1 MTGSKLLKILLLS
14 TTSLVVLP
22 TEATAAPVV
31 AIFAAAA
38 AGAYV
43 AGFTLVGFLTR
54 AAIGLALYALTP
66 KPKAPVSGYQTTQF
80 GTALD
85 QQIVYGMARV
95 SGVRIFDEATGT
107 NNKYLHRIIA
117 FAGHEID
124 SYNKVYINDEEV
136 TYDLY
141 GRVISPSK
149 YTDYIRIKEHL
160 GTSSQNADAD
170 LVAESDSKW
179 TTNHRL
185 RGIAYLYVR
194 FKYNADVFPNGIPE
208 VTALVKGK
216 KVYDPRDV
224 GQSSSDSSTWTW
236 SDNPALCIRDY
247 LSQSYGLNEADANI
261 DDTMITTAANACDA
275 TDTLDSS
282 TWYTCNGAFTTGVTP
297 ADIIRQL
304 LTTCVGTLSYAQGKW
319 SLFVGDWVAPTLTLD
334 EDNLIGGL
342 QVQTRHP
349 RSEQFNTIGGV
360 FRGEETYWQFTEYPR
375 VTNAAFVTADG
386 GDEILYDMPLT
397 FTDTVGEAR
406 RLARIY
412 LERNRQQLIIS
423 GEWDLEAFSLRVGDN
438 VNITNSRMGWSSK
451 AFEVISW
458 TFGFNNEMAP
468 VVSMSLRETASTVF
482 DEFDDGVTYELDN
495 TTLNDPFFVPTV
507 GMAFAVSTAVI
518 NERILT
524 VLNVTVTVA
533 NSAET
538 DFVEVQFKKS
548 SDSTWSPAGLGDP
561 GKYQI
566 IDLEADNY
574 DIRARAINALGIKGG
589 WTTETNYAVDPA
601 SVSVSSVTNFSY
613 NLSGGMILLEWDPPT
628 DQSLSYFKIRHAL
641 EETGATWANSTTAV
655 NKIARPATSVA
666 VPARPG
672 TYFIRAFSKTGAQSE
687 TDASVVVPESAL
699 EDFSTTTNDTEHPSF
714 SGTHSNTVPG
724 TNDTYDGRTAADTN
738 PDDADARTAAD
749 TNTDQADGG
758 TATGF
763 AGTGLL
769 IIQNYVSAPS
779 TGTYDFTGYI
789 DTTSARRVRARV
801 DLQVTRQDDSSGLFD
816 SLSGN
821 FDSFSGLFDDLTGF
835 SQATDTDV
843 ITYIATTTDDPS
855 GTPTWSSWQKFQAG
869 EYWGRA
875 FKFRVTLTSET
886 DNVTPAIDYLVAKVQ
901 Y

>member
-1 MTGSKLLKILLLS
+1 MTGSKLLKVLLLS

-22 TEATAAPVV
+22 TEAVAAPPIVAVV
-31 AIFAAAA
+31 GGAALASFAPFGAAI
-38 AGAYV
+38 G
-43 AGFTLVGFLTR
+43 GFTAFTSFLIR
-54 AAIGLALYALTP
+54 AGIGLALYALTP

-80 GTALD
+80 GTALE

-95 SGVRIFDEATGT
+95 GGVRIYDEATGT
-107 NNKYLHRIIA
+107 NNKFLHRVVA

-124 SYNKVYINDEEV
+124 SFNEIYIDDEVVTLDGSGNVTSPARYNGYV
-136 TYDLY
+136 
-141 GRVISPSK
+141 
-149 YTDYIRIKEHL
+149 RIKEHL
-160 GTSSQNADAD
+160 GASWQTADSD
-170 LVAESDSKW
+170 LVAESNSQW

-185 RGIAYLYVR
+185 RGVAYLYIR
-194 FKYNADVFPNGIPE
+194 FSYNADVFPNGIPE
-208 VTALVKGK
+208 VTATVKGK
-216 KVYDPRDV
+216 KVYDPREV
-224 GQSSSDSSTWTW
+224 GHDSGNPTTWTW

-247 LSQSYGLNEADANI
+247 LSQSYGLNEADVNI

-282 TWYTCNGAFTTGVTP
+282 TWYTCNGAFTTGTTP

-304 LTTCVGTLSYAQGKW
+304 LTTCAGTLSYAQGKW

-360 FRGEETYWQFTEYPR
+360 FRGPVTNWQFTEYPR
-375 VTNAAFVTADG
+375 VTNTAFVTADG

-458 TFGFNNEMAP
+458 TFGFNDEMTP
-468 VVSMSLRETASTVF
+468 IVSMSLRETASTVF

-507 GMAFAVSTAVI
+507 GLALAVSTTTI
-518 NERILT
+518 NERVLT
-524 VLNVTVTVA
+524 VLTATTTVS

-538 DFVEVQFKKS
+538 DFIEVQFKKS

-561 GKYQI
+561 SVFQI
-566 IDLEADNY
+566 LDIEPGNY
-574 DIRARAINALGIKGG
+574 DVRARAINALGIKGA
-589 WTTETNYAVDPA
+589 WTTQTNYTVDPA
-601 SVSVSSVTNFSY
+601 AITVSSVTNFSY

-666 VPARPG
+666 IPARPG
-672 TYFIRAFSKTGAQSE
+672 TYFIRAFSKTGAQSD
-687 TDASVVVPESAL
+687 TDASVVVPEAAL
-699 EDFSTTTNDTEHPSF
+699 EDFSTTTNSNNQHTTF
-714 SGTHSNTVPG
+714 TGTKTGTTV
-724 TNDTYDGRTAADTN
+724 TSSELEITSY
-738 PDDADARTAAD
+738 
-749 TNTDQADGG
+749 
-758 TATGF
+758 AT
-763 AGTGLL
+763 
-769 IIQNYVSAPS
+769 APS
-779 TGTYDFTGYI
+779 SGEYEFDTYI
-789 DTTSARRVRARV
+789 DTTTARRVRARV
-801 DLQVTRQDDSSGLFD
+801 DLEVRRKDASAGLFD
-816 SLSGN
+816 DLSGN
-821 FDSFSGLFDDLTGF
+821 FDDLTGLFDDLTGF
-835 SQATDTDV
+835 SQVTDTEV

-855 GTPTWSSWQKFQAG
+855 GSPTWSSWQQFQAG

-875 FKFRVTLTSET
+875 FKFKVKLTSST
-886 DNVTPAIDYLVAKVQ
+886 DNVTPAIDYMIAKVQ
-901 Y
+901 YN